1 MSTVLVTGAS
11 GFVGS
16 YVVPALVSDG
26 HRVIGLVRNED
37 GGRLVQSRLASAGLG
52 QVEVRHGDVTRPET
66 LARALDGVDAVVH
79 LVAIPR
85 DYNGGADL
93 RLVNTEGTRNVVEAA
108 RSAGVRRFVHMG
120 AMGVE
125 DDPRLHYASSK
136 AKAEAIVAESG
147 LDWTI
152 LKPSLIFGERDGF
165 FNVVAGLVRL
175 APIVPVPGNGK
186 SRFQPIAATDVARC
200 FAIAVA
206 RPEMAGQT
214 YEIGG
219 PRYWTYRQI
228 TAAVARAMGKRRLIV
243 PMPVVLI
250 RMVAG
255 ISERVRIVEF
265 PVATDQLRQLKLDNI
280 GPLDGVQSAFG
291 FAPIDMEGQLWYLR
305 RKPADQDV
313 LPSAGP
319 GEAAATAG

>member
-175 APIVPVPGNGK
+175 APIVPVPGPGE
-186 SRFQPIAATDVARC
+186 SRFQPNR
-200 FAIAVA
+200 
-206 RPEMAGQT
+206 QT
-214 YEIGG
+214 
-219 PRYWTYRQI
+219 

-255 ISERVRIVEF
+255 ISERVRIIEF